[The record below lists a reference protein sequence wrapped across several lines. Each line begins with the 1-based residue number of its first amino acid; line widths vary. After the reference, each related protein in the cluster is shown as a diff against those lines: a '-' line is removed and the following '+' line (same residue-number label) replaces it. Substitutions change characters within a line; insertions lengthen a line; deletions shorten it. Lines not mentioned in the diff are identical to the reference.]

1 MEITINSQSKT
12 ISFRRGTTIK
22 DLLSTLKD
30 LSNWEDY
37 ILDVDNVI
45 TISSQWS
52 GTYYPPGCR
61 TTCDTVYPSTTSVV
75 TKPFSGNITY
85 TDANHPLN
93 KNSSNTTSPN
103 FGDDVTYTTNL
114 IVKK

>member
-37 ILDVDNVI
+37 VLDIDNGI

-52 GTYYPPGCR
+52 GIHYIPVEKMVKNDSGNNIYF
-61 TTCDTVYPSTTSVV
+61 PST
-75 TKPFSGNITY
+75 IT
-85 TDANHPLN
+85 TI
-93 KNSSNTTSPN
+93 KTPN
-103 FGDDVTYTTNL
+103 FGDDKTYTNL
-114 IVKK
+114 IVK